1 MTSGGSDEGGRKLD
15 RRTFVGAAS
24 AAMVTGALLKTIPLA
39 SAAESGSTASGP
51 VIETTAG
58 KVRGG
63 QQGAVAYFKGVH
75 YGASTAGERR
85 FMPPQKVEPWSG
97 VRDATQLGLR
107 SPQLPS
113 GLIPEVAAVDAKEPM
128 GEDCLCLN
136 VWTPS
141 GGHAHRRPVMVWLH
155 GGGYTSGS
163 GGFTIYDGTNLA
175 AHHDVVVVTVNH
187 RLNVFGFLF
196 LPDVGGARYAQ
207 ASNVGMLDIVQA
219 LEWVRDNISG
229 FGGDP
234 GNVTIFGQSGG
245 GGKVST
251 LMAMPAARGLFHRAI
266 VQSGSS
272 IKGVSRE
279 AANKSTAAFLAKA
292 GVGPNEA
299 DKLQSMSMQQ
309 LLAAQSGG
317 GMMGNPAFR
326 FAPVVD
332 GSSLPTDPFDPVA
345 PAISAHVPLLV
356 GSTQDEIGFFP
367 GAALDPIDES
377 ALAPRVKQ
385 ALHASDAQ
393 TAAVIAAY
401 RKDQPGIAPIDIAI
415 EVASDTFAWKNA
427 LTQAER
433 KSAQHGAPVYMYY
446 FTWKSPVRD
455 GKLRAFHTLD
465 IPFAFDNVD
474 KGRSMTGTGQDRYAL
489 QTRMSAAWTAFA
501 RSGNPNTPSLPQWP
515 AYDVQQ
521 RATMIFG
528 NDCRVVD
535 DPRPDDREALDA
547 IHGVRL

>member
-1 MTSGGSDEGGRKLD
+1 MTADGSDEGGRKLD

-24 AAMVTGALLKTIPLA
+24 AALITGALLQQAPPAQAADSGGTDGKT
-39 SAAESGSTASGP
+39 SGP
-51 VIETTAG
+51 VIETRAG
-58 KVRGG
+58 KLSGG
-63 QQGAVAYFKGVH
+63 QQGSVAYFKGVP

-85 FMPPQKVEPWSG
+85 FLPPQKLEPWSG
-97 VRDATQLGLR
+97 VREATQLGLR
-107 SPQLPS
+107 APQLPS
-113 GLIPEVAAVDAKEPM
+113 GLIPEVEAVDSREPM

-136 VWTPS
+136 VWTPI
-141 GGHAHRRPVMVWLH
+141 GNHTHRRPVMVWLH
-155 GGGYTSGS
+155 GGGFTSGS
-163 GGFTIYDGTNLA
+163 GGFTIYDGTHLA

-196 LPDVGGARYAQ
+196 LPDVGGAKYAQ

-219 LEWVRDNISG
+219 LEWVRDNIG
-229 FGGDP
+229 AFGGDP

-245 GGKVST
+245 GSKVST

-266 VQSGSS
+266 VQSGSA

-279 AANKSTAAFLAKA
+279 AANQSTAAVLAKLGIA
-292 GVGPNEA
+292 PNEL
-299 DKLQSMSMQQ
+299 DKLQSLTMQQ
-309 LLAAQSGG
+309 LLAAQAGR
-317 GMMGNPAFR
+317 NRAFR

-332 GSSLPTDPFDPVA
+332 GASLPSDPFDPVA

-356 GSTQDEIGFFP
+356 GSTQDEAGFFP

-377 ALAPRVKQ
+377 ALVPRVKQ
-385 ALHASDAQ
+385 TLHASDEQ

-401 RKDQPGIAPIDIAI
+401 RKDQPGISPIDIAI
-415 EVASDTFAWKNA
+415 EVASDMFAWTNA

-446 FTWKSPVRD
+446 FTWKSPVRE

-474 KGRSMTGTGQDRYAL
+474 RGRSMTGTGHDRYAL
-489 QTRMSAAWTAFA
+489 QNRMSSAWTAFA
-501 RSGNPNTPSLPQWP
+501 RTGNPNTPSLPQWP
-515 AYDVQQ
+515 PYDSAQ
-521 RATMIFG
+521 RATMILD
-528 NDCRVVD
+528 NNCRLVN
-535 DPRPDDREALDA
+535 DPRPDDRQALGSVQ
-547 IHGVRL
+547 GVHL